1 VKLVHRSLLATLLFG
16 ASLDAFAALGGGLET
31 VHADAAQLQA
41 SDVTSTSGSLT
52 VHSLQRGT
60 VVLAREFTDQSGK
73 VVGVAWSGQSKPN
86 LSLILGASYF
96 PRMAESR
103 SKGITSHR
111 VMVLHDEDFV
121 IESQGSM
128 HTGFSGRAYLTSAI
142 SAGVTPELFK

>member
-1 VKLVHRSLLATLLFG
+1 
-16 ASLDAFAALGGGLET
+16 
-31 VHADAAQLQA
+31 
-41 SDVTSTSGSLT
+41 
-52 VHSLQRGT
+52 
-60 VVLAREFTDQSGK
+60 
-73 VVGVAWSGQSKPN
+73 
-86 LSLILGASYF
+86 
-96 PRMAESR
+96 MAESR